1 MRDDEPL
8 LSALRERP
16 PPGVSASSVSPTE
29 IALAE
34 SQLGFPLPPLLRR
47 IYGVA
52 NGGLGPGF
60 GLLRIGEGEHTLAA
74 VYRSFAGSSFA
85 PRPGEPGFDQ
95 YPWPDRLLPICDW
108 GCAIWSCL
116 DCRTDDGAIVTASNG
131 DAFVNTGHTLAS
143 WLSAWLAGVEL
154 FEEMFEP
161 GPTRAVNNPFTKQPI
176 AIKGQGKPRGTR
188 WP

>member
-8 LSALRERP
+8 LSAMRERL
-16 PPGVSASSVSPTE
+16 PPGVSASSVSPME

-34 SQLGFPLPPLLRR
+34 SQLGFPLPPLVRR

-60 GLLRIGEGEHTLAA
+60 GLLRIGEGEDTLAA
-74 VYRSFAGSSFA
+74 VYRSFADSSFA

-108 GCAIWSCL
+108 DARAGRASTVAPMTARSSRP
-116 DCRTDDGAIVTASNG
+116 RTAKRSRIRV
-131 DAFVNTGHTLAS
+131 
-143 WLSAWLAGVEL
+143 
-154 FEEMFEP
+154 
-161 GPTRAVNNPFTKQPI
+161 
-176 AIKGQGKPRGTR
+176 TR
-188 WP
+188 WRRGSRPGSPASSCSRRCSSQDRRAPASTRSRNSRS